1 VLPRDDDAV
10 VDIVSFFCAHAPRL
24 NALAAMATIMIAFRS
39 FIK

>member
-1 VLPRDDDAV
+1 VLPREVDAL
-10 VDIVSFFCAHAPRL
+10 VDIVSFFCAQAPRL